1 MIKGNTNSTNWT
13 IVDNQRDNADE
24 WLYANAADGTYDD
37 GNTYTA
43 FTANGFTVDTTASYV
58 NSSGVTYIYLA
69 ISE

>member
-1 MIKGNTNSTNWT
+1 M
-13 IVDNQRDNADE
+13 VDNQRDNADE

-37 GNTYTA
+37 SNTYTA
-43 FTANGFTVDTTASYV
+43 FTANGFTVDNSASYV